1 MNEALRNAAYSD
13 KYREECAKFQPLF
26 SEENRAED
34 ETVTLPEDYKI
45 LKTTYK
51 GKVNGCNLHGNS
63 CALLDNGGETIHTW
77 NNFDDD
83 AEFHTLIYHRNGNK
97 YLVYRQELYGYTVF
111 DLANNKEFQY
121 YPQCVLDGRE
131 YFIWTDVH
139 YNPLNNLLAVSGCIW
154 AAPWSTLIVDFENP
168 MAEPKFQHDIIDC
181 LEGGYDVYD
190 DANFVRWDDL
200 NLILSCYNIEKNEK
214 EDIIVPPGTYQ
225 NTDSN

>member
-26 SEENRAED
+26 SDENRAED
-34 ETVTLPEDYKI
+34 EIIALPEDYKI
-45 LKTTYK
+45 FKTTYR
-51 GKVNGCNLHGNS
+51 GEVNGCNLHGSS
-63 CALLDNGGETIHTW
+63 CVLVDSRGEIIHTW
-77 NNFDDD
+77 NNFDDS
-83 AEFHTLIYHRNGNK
+83 AEFHTLIHHRNGNK

-111 DLANNKEFQY
+111 DLTNKRDFQY

-154 AAPWSTLIVDFENP
+154 AAPWGTLVVDFANP
-168 MAEPKFQHDIIDC
+168 MAEPKFQHDIINC

-190 DANFVRWDDL
+190 DADFVRWDGL
-200 NLILSCYNIEKNEK
+200 NLILSCYNIEKKGK
-214 EDIIVPPGTYQ
+214 EEVIVLPDLYQ
-225 NTDSN
+225 GRDTN